1 MVDGAKSLPQMYL
14 RPPEFAYCAFELFAK
29 TNGREQNVRETDA
42 VYKYALYEAC
52 FQHNLTYDKDK
63 DI

>member
-1 MVDGAKSLPQMYL
+1 MYL

-29 TNGREQNVRETDA
+29 TNGREQNVQETDA